1 MIRLSKLEEQ
11 IMDALWEL
19 GKAFPKVLLEYIEQ
33 PTPPY
38 NTVLSTI
45 RKLEQKGYVGY
56 EKYGKSHEYFPI
68 LEKGEYTQSLFK
80 KMFHDLMQ
88 GSPETMVSYFAKDDP
103 KGLEKLEAIIEKMK
117 KDGNTK

>member
-11 IMDALWEL
+11 IMDTLWEL
-19 GKAFPKVLLEYIEQ
+19 GKAFPKVVLEKMEQ

-56 EKYGKSHEYFPI
+56 EKYGKSHEYYPI
-68 LEKGEYTQSLFK
+68 LAKKEYTQSLFK
-80 KMFHDLMQ
+80 KMFYDLMQ

-103 KGLEKLEAIIEKMK
+103 KELERLEVIIKKMK
-117 KDGNTK
+117 KDGKSK